1 MPSASKNVIMGQG
14 PSNNASVKPAAA
26 PDALS
31 KIRALGRHKRST
43 LAYGP
48 VVELRDHNGQKLRD
62 LNGEEVVTEMPLGLF
77 KALSTKKEIV
87 QESEGVQCIRLP
99 EGTLPVSAKELVA
112 RVNLLTD
119 PKTNVFPMDT
129 TGNLFKDLQ
138 LASAADFLGLSWYTQ
153 RMLNV
158 HWQRLKNTV
167 PTPTDVDVICN
178 VHTPL
183 SNKLFKIVSHDLA
196 KLSWDGE
203 HPNPTAFEKYLTGN
217 PRFSA
222 AVNELY
228 AKWEASAEA
237 FQAREERRR
246 RRAEE
251 QWDAE
256 ERARKQ
262 AMEDNEQ
269 RAKERVKYEARKKE
283 EAETG
288 KIVREKMRHA
298 GSKFTAKE
306 AQYIWDTFS
315 KRVPV
320 TAGS

>member
-1 MPSASKNVIMGQG
+1 MVSPNNTGAMAQAKT
-14 PSNNASVKPAAA
+14 SNTQVKPAAA
-26 PDALS
+26 PDALA
-31 KIRALGRHKRST
+31 KFRALGRSKRST

-48 VVELRDHNGQKLRD
+48 VVQVRGPDGQEVLTELPLR
-62 LNGEEVVTEMPLGLF
+62 LF
-77 KALSTKKEIV
+77 EALSTKKEIV
-87 QESEGVQCIRLP
+87 KESEGVHYICLP
-99 EGTLPVSAKELVA
+99 EGIVPVSAKELVA

-119 PKTNVFPMDT
+119 PKMNVFPMAT
-129 TGNLFKDLQ
+129 TGYMFKDLH
-138 LASAADFLGLSWYTQ
+138 LASAADFLGLAPYTQ
-153 RMLNV
+153 RMLNA

-167 PTPTDVDVICN
+167 PTPTDVDIICEVN
-178 VHTPL
+178 TPL
-183 SNKLFKIVSHDLA
+183 GNKLFKIVSHDLA

-203 HPNPTAFEKYLTGN
+203 HPNPTAFDKYLAGN

-222 AVNELY
+222 AVKELY

-251 QWDAE
+251 QWAAE
-256 ERARKQ
+256 ERSRKQ
-262 AMEDNEQ
+262 AMEESEKA
-269 RAKERVKYEARKKE
+269 AKDRVKYEALKKE

-298 GSKFTAKE
+298 GSKYTAKE
-306 AQYIWDTFS
+306 ALYIWNRFS

-320 TAGS
+320 TAGG